1 MISVLGFVF
10 SLDISHLLA
19 FTDHVQLLTCSI
31 HLYGVWKPICIPLCI
46 NARTVGLVTAEAEV
60 ISLPKALPSCA
71 HNDPFARGS
80 AYNLSSAEINSLQSF
95 PTLAFLSMF
104 MVMQLMVPP
113 FLQKMPQLRRMS
125 TSSCV
130 WMAPASPWTTTRPV
144 TGPGFLLTP
153 LWLEMTARS
162 MTSGTSSPK
171 HRYHQAL
178 LSFL

>member
-1 MISVLGFVF
+1 M
-10 SLDISHLLA
+10 
-19 FTDHVQLLTCSI
+19 
-31 HLYGVWKPICIPLCI
+31 
-46 NARTVGLVTAEAEV
+46 LVTAEAEV
-60 ISLPKALPSCA
+60 LSLPKALPSYA
-71 HNDPFARGS
+71 QDNPILQRGC
-80 AYNLSSAEINSLQSF
+80 LQPIFCKEF
-95 PTLAFLSMF
+95 PLELQQKLITKLPKLAFLSIF

-130 WMAPASPWTTTRPV
+130 WMAPANPWTTTRPV
-144 TGPGFLLTP
+144 TGPGFLLML
-153 LWLEMTARS
+153 LWLEMTAKS